1 MRRHMGIRAL
11 LFYALL
17 ACMLA
22 GNIYADESA
31 KLTDSQIRQLK
42 ENLQIPDEIEVT
54 RYWAGTPSYWEG
66 AGLWT
71 MPVELYSGDQLL
83 GSASVDPNTMEL
95 MRNIYTYVPP
105 AGASQAGSGAAAETS
120 SIRIEG
126 LPETFAFASGAGGWS
141 TEMTISDDWS
151 FAGQFHDSDMGD
163 TGDGYPNGTLY
174 ISDFSGAFS
183 GQEWMSSYALKMK
196 LFSLDCKQKENEE
209 SITDGIR
216 RIGAT
221 PYGIYGGDEFI
232 LYLPGTPVS
241 ELTEDCMS
249 WIRMFLNYQE
259 PAELPEGFFV
269 LYNVHEGT
277 AFVGQNDDR
286 TEAAG

>member
-1 MRRHMGIRAL
+1 MRCSRSIRS
-11 LFYALL
+11 LFLCVVL

-31 KLTDSQIRQLK
+31 KLTDSQLRQLK

-54 RYWAGTPSYWEG
+54 RYMAGTPSYWEG

-83 GSASVDPNTMEL
+83 GSANVDPNTMEL
-95 MRNIYTYVPP
+95 MRNIYTYESP
-105 AGASQAGSGAAAETS
+105 AGASQAGSSATAEMS
-120 SIRIEG
+120 AIKIEG
-126 LPETFAFASGAGGWS
+126 LPETFVFASGAGGWS
-141 TEMTISDDWS
+141 TEMIISDDWS

-163 TGDGYPNGTLY
+163 TGDGYPNGTIY
-174 ISDFSGAFS
+174 ISDFSGVFS
-183 GQEWMSSYALKMK
+183 DQEWMSSYALKMK
-196 LFSLDCKQKENEE
+196 LAVLDYKQRENEE
-209 SITDGIR
+209 SITDGVR
-216 RIGAT
+216 YIGAT

-232 LYLPGTPVS
+232 LYLPGTPVN